1 MTAGVSKEEEMVEAI
16 ELSNREPHSDWQPPE
31 LAHTSRVF
39 VWPPRPF
46 GLVKWLLGYPGYI
59 LPWNLVYAAIAV
71 LTWELLTPDPSRMK
85 SLSVE
90 WISIIFCTNL
100 ALLVAVVSAWHV
112 RLYVQRAQGM
122 RYKYKGR
129 WLATN
134 NRTFL
139 FSDQL
144 RDNVFWNLVSAVPI
158 WTAYE
163 VLTLWLQANGSIP
176 SISWRTH
183 PVYCTALMF
192 VIPLFEDVHFYA
204 VHRLLHWRPLYR
216 AVHSLHHK
224 NVNPGPWSGL
234 AMHPVEH
241 ILFFSSVL
249 LYWIVPSHP
258 LHVIFSLQLLALTPS
273 QGHSGFHRVVLGSRV
288 TLPNDN
294 YIHYLHHKYFVVN
307 FASEY
312 IPLDKWFGTF
322 HDGSREAQETM
333 ISRGR

>member
-1 MTAGVSKEEEMVEAI
+1 M
-16 ELSNREPHSDWQPPE
+16 H
-31 LAHTSRVF
+31 
-39 VWPPRPF
+39 
-46 GLVKWLLGYPGYI
+46 
-59 LPWNLVYAAIAV
+59 
-71 LTWELLTPDPSRMK
+71 
-85 SLSVE
+85 
-90 WISIIFCTNL
+90 
-100 ALLVAVVSAWHV
+100 
-112 RLYVQRAQGM
+112 
-122 RYKYKGR
+122 YKYKGR

-163 VLTLWLQANGSIP
+163 VLTLWLQANGFVP
-176 SISWRTH
+176 SISWQTH
-183 PVYCTALMF
+183 PVYCAALMLF
-192 VIPLFEDVHFYA
+192 IPIFQDLHFYT

-216 AVHSLHHK
+216 AVHNLHHK

-241 ILFFSSVL
+241 ILYFSAVL
-249 LYWIVPSHP
+249 LHWIVPSNP
-258 LHVIFSLQLLALTPS
+258 LHVIFSLQYLALVPS

-288 TLPNDN
+288 TLPSDN
-294 YIHYLHHKYFVVN
+294 YLHYLHHKYFIVN

-322 HDGSREAQETM
+322 HDGSREAQEAM
-333 ISRGR
+333 ISRGK